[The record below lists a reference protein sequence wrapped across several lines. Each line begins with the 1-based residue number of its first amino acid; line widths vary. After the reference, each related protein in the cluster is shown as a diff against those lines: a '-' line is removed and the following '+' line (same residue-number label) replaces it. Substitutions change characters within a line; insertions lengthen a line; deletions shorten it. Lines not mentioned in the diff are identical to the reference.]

1 MATAPK
7 FLPGFTEQ
15 SVVLPQRLWNRLEQ
29 FADDTAREPS
39 EVMAEALRLLF
50 TGAAPAAAASVSGIA
65 GES

>member
-1 MATAPK
+1 
-7 FLPGFTEQ
+7 
-15 SVVLPQRLWNRLEQ
+15 LEQ